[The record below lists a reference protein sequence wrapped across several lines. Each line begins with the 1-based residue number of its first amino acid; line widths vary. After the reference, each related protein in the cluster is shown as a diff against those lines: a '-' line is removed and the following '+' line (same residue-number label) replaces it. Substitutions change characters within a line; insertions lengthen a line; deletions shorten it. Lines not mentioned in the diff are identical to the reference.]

1 MDNKTVKKE
10 IRRLQGL
17 LNKAEVPQQKQ
28 AVLDSV
34 IENLAWMRAK
44 LDEARE
50 QMQEESITCEYQ
62 NGGGQSG
69 TRENPLFK
77 GYVNLWR
84 AYMIGLEKYTSF
96 LPKDMQ
102 ELTQEEGQNVL
113 YMVKQMQKG
122 KA

>member
-1 MDNKTVKKE
+1 MENKAVKKE
-10 IRRLQGL
+10 IRRLHAL
-17 LNKAEVPQQKQ
+17 LNKAEVPKQKQ
-28 AVLDSV
+28 AVLESV

-44 LDEARE
+44 LDEARQ
-50 QMQEESITCEYQ
+50 QMQEEGITCEYQ

-102 ELTQEEGQNVL
+102 EIAQEEGQNVL
-113 YMVKQMQKG
+113 DQVKQMRRCK
-122 KA
+122 

>member
-1 MDNKTVKKE
+1 MENKAVKKE
-10 IRRLQGL
+10 IRRLHAL
-17 LNKAEVPQQKQ
+17 LNKAEVPKQKQ

-44 LDEARE
+44 LDEARQ

-102 ELTQEEGQNVL
+102 EIAQEEGQNVL
-113 YMVKQMQKG
+113 DQVKQMRRCK
-122 KA
+122 